1 MNRTSAA
8 LSLLFFLCTIPAA
21 RSQDVDSELRVPLA
35 GDFASEL
42 RVTDGPWRA
51 TEPGHPL
58 TLTFTAS
65 GLAGVKQFDLV
76 VRLEPPDAFDATS
89 MRFVTDSPFTNPVAG
104 GVDKISES
112 ELKMGAAILGAAID
126 GERALGTL
134 MIQTNTDF
142 SAALA
147 ARLVIQSFSI
157 GPTSFERNEY
167 DESQLKLEVLVNMP
181 TAVGVDSWGAVKAGQ
196 DAVE

>member
-1 MNRTSAA
+1 MNRTSTA
-8 LSLLFFLCTIPAA
+8 LSLFFFLCTIPSA
-21 RSQDVDSELRVPLA
+21 RGQDADSELRVSLV

-42 RVTDGPWRA
+42 RVTGGPWRG
-51 TEPGHPL
+51 TEPGQPL
-58 TLTFTAS
+58 ALVFTAA

-76 VRLEPPDAFDATS
+76 VRLEPPDAFDPAS
-89 MRFVTDSPFTNPVAG
+89 IRFLTDSPFTNPVAG
-104 GVDKISES
+104 GVVKISES

-134 MIQTNTDF
+134 MMKTNTDF
-142 SAALA
+142 SSALA

-167 DESQLKLEVLVNMP
+167 DEEQLKLEVLVNMP
-181 TAVGVDSWGAVKAGQ
+181 TAVGIDSWGGVKAGR

>member
-1 MNRTSAA
+1 MTRTSAA
-8 LSLLFFLCTIPAA
+8 LSLLLFLCTITVA
-21 RSQDVDSELRVPLA
+21 RGQDVDSELRVPLA

-42 RVTDGPWRA
+42 RVNGGPWRA

-58 TLTFTAS
+58 ALTFTAS
-65 GLAGVKQFDLV
+65 GLAGVKQFDFV

-89 MRFVTDSPFTNPVAG
+89 IRFVTDSPFTNPVAG

-134 MIQTNTDF
+134 MMQTNTDF

-167 DESQLKLEVLVNMP
+167 DEEQLKLEVLVNMP